1 MSKKAKARIS
11 LNQTYAHHKSIKSE
25 NHSSTVR
32 RAPASLEKKSISS
45 ANLSSSPKNESS
57 QIMTSDKELQVLAK
71 VKWNSMQTDL
81 KSALGSWNDLDQT
94 KATKSPEEEQ
104 LDKVKSLIED
114 LKLKLNDF

>member
-1 MSKKAKARIS
+1 MSKKAKARIG
-11 LNQTYAHHKSIKSE
+11 LNNSFAQHKGIKGEST
-25 NHSSTVR
+25 SSTVR

-45 ANLSSSPKNESS
+45 ANHSSSPKNESS
-57 QIMTSDKELQVLAK
+57 QIMTSDKELQILAK

-94 KATKSPEEEQ
+94 KVTKSPEEEQ
-104 LDKVKSLIED
+104 FDKVKSLIED